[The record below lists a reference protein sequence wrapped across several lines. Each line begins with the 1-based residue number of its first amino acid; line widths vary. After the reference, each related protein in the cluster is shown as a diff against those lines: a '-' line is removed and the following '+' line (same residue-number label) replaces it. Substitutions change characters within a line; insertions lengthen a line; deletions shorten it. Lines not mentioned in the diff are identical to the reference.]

1 MIDKLEDNKWI
12 GFSHYKYFWKNT
24 NNKYEDQFHKN
35 VLKEIP
41 ESWNEYESILGEKF
55 FRKY

>member
-1 MIDKLEDNKWI
+1 MDWI
-12 GFSHYKYFWKNT
+12 FHYKYFWKNT

-41 ESWNEYESILGEKF
+41 EWNEYESILGEKI